1 YINRI
6 RPMNDMCD
14 SALAAEGVSASAQKA
29 RAIPLV
35 VYCLSLGVF
44 ALTTSELMI
53 SGMLPSLQVA
63 FDRSIADIGNLISL
77 YALGMMVGGP
87 LVTILFLALKIENK
101 RGLLL
106 LLVFYAAAQ
115 SVAASTSSFQV
126 LLVARVLTG
135 MAAATSFGLMLAIT
149 AQLVGPELRGRA
161 SSLVF
166 RSEER
171 RVGKEWS
178 CGW

>member
-1 YINRI
+1 
-6 RPMNDMCD
+6 MNDTCD
-14 SALAAEGVSASAQKA
+14 SALAAEGVPASAQKA

-77 YALGMMVGGP
+77 YALGMMIGGP

-101 RGLLL
+101 LGLLI
-106 LLVFYAAAQ
+106 LLVFYAVAQ
-115 SVAASTSSFQV
+115 SVAASTSSFQI
-126 LLVARVLTG
+126 LLIARVLTG

-166 RSEER
+166 AGLMLCT
-171 RVGKEWS
+171 VFGV
-178 CGW
+178 